1 MLDQQ
6 TPQKNPFLI
15 PTPSLGFIDLL
26 CSEQNQLGLHKGHPE
41 HETTDMCNTPGTG

>member
-6 TPQKNPFLI
+6 APQKNPFLI
-15 PTPSLGFIDLL
+15 PTLSLSFMDLL

-41 HETTDMCNTPGTG
+41 HEMTDVCNISGTG